1 VVFGKPLIV
10 PRRRARIV
18 IMQSGF
24 VFHVAIILSN
34 LSFDSFLIRSASRV
48 ARQKGNTSRLRAELG
63 QQKGSNARPVLG
75 DWLMWCTLT
84 G

>member
-1 VVFGKPLIV
+1 
-10 PRRRARIV
+10 
-18 IMQSGF
+18 
-24 VFHVAIILSN
+24 
-34 LSFDSFLIRSASRV
+34 LIRSASRV

-75 DWLMWCTLT
+75 DWLMWCILT